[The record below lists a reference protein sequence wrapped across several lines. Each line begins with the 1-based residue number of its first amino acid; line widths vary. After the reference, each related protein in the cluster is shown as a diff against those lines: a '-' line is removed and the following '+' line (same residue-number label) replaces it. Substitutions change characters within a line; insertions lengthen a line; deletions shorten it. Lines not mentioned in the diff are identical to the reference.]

1 MKDKIH
7 IAAGIVILLIVLA
20 LIVTPVA
27 AVNTP
32 WKITP
37 ATKNIYNSHTPPVKI
52 NNPNF
57 FPTYGI
63 NTPDDSRWNPLMPV
77 YADDY
82 GWRVFG
88 TTATLRQD
96 YFFTLW

>member
-1 MKDKIH
+1 MKDKIR
-7 IAAGIVILLIVLA
+7 IAAGIGILLIALA

-57 FPTYGI
+57 HITPGI
-63 NTPDDSRWNPLMPV
+63 TTGISHNSNADFGDRW
-77 YADDY
+77 
-82 GWRVFG
+82 
-88 TTATLRQD
+88 ATMIGGSTCSSCGCSGAL
-96 YFFTLW
+96 FF